1 MATATLKAAPDAGE
15 ADGGKKKSKMKLF
28 IIAGAVLVLAGAAAA
43 YFLLFAGGGEDAAA
57 EEPKPE
63 PGAVAA
69 LEAITIN
76 LADGHF
82 LKLKLALQAT
92 AEVHEAPDGSKA
104 LDLAIDHF
112 SNRPVDELSSDKARN
127 LAKQELLEKVEKAYE
142 GQIMDIYFTEFV
154 MQ

>member
-1 MATATLKAAPDAGE
+1 MATAKLKAAPDAEE
-15 ADGGKKKSKMKLF
+15 AKDGGKKSKKKLF
-28 IIAGAVLVLAGAAAA
+28 IIAGAVLVVVAAAAA
-43 YFLLFAGGGEDAAA
+43 YFLLFAGSGEPA

-69 LEAITIN
+69 LDAITIN

-92 AEVHEAPDGSKA
+92 KEVKEAPDGSKA
-104 LDLAIDHF
+104 LDLAINQF

-127 LAKQELLEKVEKAYE
+127 LAKKELLEKVEKAYE
-142 GQIMDIYFTEFV
+142 GEVMDIYFTEFV